1 MAQILPLT
9 PANIRRAA
17 LALRAGEL
25 VAFPTETVYGL
36 GADATSDQAT
46 AAIFAAKGRPSFNP
60 LITHLPNLEAARRIV
75 ELSPQAERLGA
86 QFWPGALS
94 MVAKRREDCGLSRL
108 VSAGLPTAAVRV
120 PAHDGARDL
129 LRAAGVPIA
138 APSANPSGAISPTS
152 AAHVA
157 AAFGDQIAIILD
169 GGPCTLGLES
179 TVIDMSTETPALLR
193 AGGVTLE
200 ALEAALDMRLE
211 VAQSDDVAP
220 RSPGQMHSH
229 YAPSRPLRM
238 NARSANPGEALLGF
252 GPAEDCAF
260 NLSPSGDVRAAAANL
275 FHALHLLDKPPWTG
289 IAVMPVP
296 KEGLGRAINDRLRRA
311 AAIPASPLPRSQT

>member
-36 GADATSDQAT
+36 GADATNDRAT
-46 AAIFAAKGRPSFNP
+46 AAIFAAKGRPQFNP
-60 LITHLPNLEAARRIV
+60 LITHLPDLEAARCIV
-75 ELSPQAERLGA
+75 DLPPMAERLGA

-94 MVAKRREDCGLSRL
+94 MVAKRREDSGLSRL

-120 PAHDGARDL
+120 PAHNGAREL

-138 APSANPSGAISPTS
+138 APSANPSGAISPTT

-157 AAFGDQIAIILD
+157 AAFGDRVAIILD
-169 GGPCTLGLES
+169 GGPCALGLES
-179 TVIDMSTETPALLR
+179 TVIDVSGAHPVLLR
-193 AGGVTLE
+193 AGGVTQE
-200 ALEAALDMRLE
+200 ALEAALGIRLDS
-211 VAQSDDVAP
+211 AGNDDHTP
-220 RSPGQMHSH
+220 KSPGMLRSH

-238 NARSANPGEALLGF
+238 NAQSANPGEALLGF
-252 GPAEDCAF
+252 GPAKDAVV
-260 NLSPSGDVRAAAANL
+260 NLSPRGDVTEAAANL
-275 FHALHLLDKPPWTG
+275 FCALHLLDAPPWTG

-296 KEGLGRAINDRLRRA
+296 ETGLGRAINDRLRRA
-311 AAIPASPLPRSQT
+311 AATPPNPSPQKQP